1 MNREQIDKLR
11 SFNDNTTEVW
21 EKLIENAEK
30 FIEDTFNS
38 PEDFKQNFDTSDI
51 KIGELTNNA
60 IYVAY
65 ERLLENG
72 WGQK

>member
-51 KIGELTNNA
+51 KIGELTKNA

>member
-11 SFNDNTTEVW
+11 SFNDSTTEVW

-30 FIEDTFNS
+30 FIDDTFNS

-51 KIGELTNNA
+51 KIGELTKNA

>member
-51 KIGELTNNA
+51 KIGELTKNA

-72 WGQK
+72 WGQE

>member
-1 MNREQIDKLR
+1 MNKEQIDKIR
-11 SFNDNTTEVW
+11 SFNDSTTEVW
-21 EKLIENAEK
+21 ERLLESAEQ

-51 KIGELTNNA
+51 KIGELTKNA
-60 IYVAY
+60 INVAY

-72 WGQK
+72 WG

>member
-1 MNREQIDKLR
+1 MNKEQIDKIR
-11 SFNDNTTEVW
+11 SFNDSTTEVW
-21 EKLIENAEK
+21 ERLLESAEQ

-51 KIGELTNNA
+51 KIGELTKNA
-60 IYVAY
+60 INVAY

-72 WGQK
+72 WGQE

>member
-1 MNREQIDKLR
+1 MNKEQIDKLR
-11 SFNDNTTEVW
+11 NFNDNTTEVW
-21 EKLIENAEK
+21 EKLLESAEQ

-51 KIGELTNNA
+51 KISELTKNA
-60 IYVAY
+60 IDVAY

-72 WGQK
+72 WEQE

>member
-1 MNREQIDKLR
+1 MNKEQIDKLR
-11 SFNDNTTEVW
+11 NFNDSTTDVW
-21 EKLIENAEK
+21 ENLLETAEK

-51 KIGELTNNA
+51 KISELTKNA
-60 IYVAY
+60 IDVAY

-72 WGQK
+72 WEQE

>member
-21 EKLIENAEK
+21 EKLIENAQK

-51 KIGELTNNA
+51 KIGELTKNA

>member
-1 MNREQIDKLR
+1 MNKEQIDKLR
-11 SFNDNTTEVW
+11 SFNDITTEVW
-21 EKLIENAEK
+21 EELLESAEK

-51 KIGELTNNA
+51 KIGELTKNA
-60 IYVAY
+60 IDVAY

>member
-1 MNREQIDKLR
+1 MYKEQIDKIR
-11 SFNDNTTEVW
+11 SFNDSTTEVW
-21 EKLIENAEK
+21 ERLLESAEQ

-51 KIGELTNNA
+51 KIGELTKNA
-60 IYVAY
+60 INVAY

-72 WGQK
+72 WGQE

>member
-1 MNREQIDKLR
+1 MNKEQIDKLR
-11 SFNDNTTEVW
+11 SFNDSTTEVW
-21 EKLIENAEK
+21 ERLLESAEQ

-51 KIGELTNNA
+51 KIGELSKNA
-60 IYVAY
+60 INVAY

-72 WGQK
+72 WGKE

>member
-11 SFNDNTTEVW
+11 SFNDSTTEVW
-21 EKLIENAEK
+21 EKLIEKAEK

-51 KIGELTNNA
+51 KIGELTKNA

>member
-11 SFNDNTTEVW
+11 SFNDSTTEVW

-30 FIEDTFNS
+30 FIDDTFNS
-38 PEDFKQNFDTSDI
+38 PEDFKQNFDTSDV
-51 KIGELTNNA
+51 KIGELTKNA

>member
-11 SFNDNTTEVW
+11 SFNDSTTEVW

-51 KIGELTNNA
+51 KIGELTKNA

>member
-11 SFNDNTTEVW
+11 SFNDSTTEVW
-21 EKLIENAEK
+21 EKLIENAVK

-51 KIGELTNNA
+51 KIGELTKNA

>member
-11 SFNDNTTEVW
+11 SFNDSTTEVW

-38 PEDFKQNFDTSDI
+38 PEDFKQNFDTSDV
-51 KIGELTNNA
+51 KIGELTKNA

>member
-1 MNREQIDKLR
+1 MNKEQIDKLR
-11 SFNDNTTEVW
+11 SFNDSTTEVW
-21 EKLIENAEK
+21 ERLLESAEQ

-51 KIGELTNNA
+51 KIGELIKNA
-60 IYVAY
+60 INVAY

-72 WGQK
+72 WGQE